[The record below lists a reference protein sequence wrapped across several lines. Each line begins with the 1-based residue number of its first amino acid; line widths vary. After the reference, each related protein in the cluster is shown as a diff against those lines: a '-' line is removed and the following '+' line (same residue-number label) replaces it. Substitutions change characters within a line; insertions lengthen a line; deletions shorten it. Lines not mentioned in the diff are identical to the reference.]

1 MVCFHAAHY
10 LAFFRRILIK
20 FDYLEVDYKTLD
32 ADFKEMNSEIT
43 P

>member
-1 MVCFHAAHY
+1 MVCFQAAHY

-20 FDYLEVDYKTLD
+20 FDHLEADYKTLD
-32 ADFKEMNSEIT
+32 ADLREMRSEIT